1 MNMTDFQNNMADILE
16 VDAVDLTQE
25 LATFACW
32 DSLTVLSIIAYASE
46 SFGVELTNTD
56 IINSLT
62 VGGLEKL
69 IMSKM

>member
-1 MNMTDFQNNMADILE
+1 MNDFQITMADILE
-16 VDAVDLTQE
+16 VDSAE
-25 LATFACW
+25 LSRKLDTFDCW

-62 VGGLEKL
+62 VGGLKEL
-69 IMSKM
+69 ILSRMK